1 MFLLFHLILY
11 SQSDFD
17 LKKKKSG
24 LREKKTCQISFF
36 VKF

>member
-17 LKKKKSG
+17 LKKKKKWSK
-24 LREKKTCQISFF
+24 RKKNMPFND
-36 VKF
+36 